1 MNGRVLVGLE
11 RVHGGM
17 PESIRCATNPQHT
30 ADAVCRYLYPTP
42 PHRYVAM
49 RFACDPFNIRTKARP
64 PIPHHIHM
72 CTVQDCRL
80 FLNPVIEKRLH
91 QDGANSQ
98 LKAGN
103 VEARAAN
110 GPV

>member
-1 MNGRVLVGLE
+1 M
-11 RVHGGM
+11 
-17 PESIRCATNPQHT
+17 RCADICIRP
-30 ADAVCRYLYPTP
+30 P

-80 FLNPVIEKRLH
+80 FLNPVIEKRLR
-91 QDGANSQ
+91 QDGVNSQ